1 MTECIREKMK
11 PVVGFMLNIMNE
23 IFNQELINKLK
34 LGIYLFNETNLVLLA
49 NLCK

>member
-11 PVVGFMLNIMNE
+11 PVVRFTYYITNK

-34 LGIYLFNETNLVLLA
+34 LGIYLFNQTNLVLL
-49 NLCK
+49 LLS